1 MNRVDV
7 WLEDASLGGKALVGH
22 LARTS
27 SRSGETISFE
37 YAAAWQDGRSP
48 IAPFALDPQLA
59 LTSGPH
65 YARAGAGHLPPA
77 FVDASPDRW
86 GKLLMDRREAIEARE
101 QARPPRALR
110 AWDYLLGVNDESRM
124 GALRIT
130 EAGSRRWLDDR
141 ALGAPPSAR
150 LRELEAASAAL
161 ERGDS
166 DELSEASRWIRQ
178 LIAPGASLGGARPK
192 ASFRDNDGALW
203 LAKFPSSED
212 RHDVGLWEFLVHQLA
227 LRAGIEVPEARAL
240 PLSPRG
246 HTFAVR
252 RFDRSSGS
260 RRAYASAMS
269 LLDASDSAGH
279 GYLDLVQAIEI
290 AGDTARI
297 NRDLAQLFRR
307 ALLNILVGNRD
318 DHLRNH
324 GFLRSGDGWALAPAF
339 DINPNPDKDVHVL
352 TIDESNPTPDS
363 ALLMATAGYYRLD
376 AGRASAIADEVRA
389 AVRGWAPLAQGLGCS
404 SAERARM
411 AAVIDAGR

>member
-1 MNRVDV
+1 MNRADV

-37 YAAAWQDGRSP
+37 YAEAWHFGRSP
-48 IAPFALDPQLA
+48 IAAFALDPQLA

-65 YARAGAGHLPPA
+65 YARDGASQLPPA
-77 FVDASPDRW
+77 FIDASPDRW

-110 AWDYLLGVNDESRM
+110 AWDYLLGVSDESRM
-124 GALRIT
+124 GALRIG
-130 EAGSRRWLDDR
+130 EPDGSRMLDDR
-141 ALGAPPSAR
+141 ALGAPPSTR

-161 ERGDS
+161 ERS
-166 DELSEASRWIRQ
+166 DVDDRSEASRWIRQ

-192 ASFRDNDGALW
+192 ASFRDIAGELW
-203 LAKFPSSED
+203 LAKFPSADD
-212 RHDVGLWEFLVHQLA
+212 RHDVGLWELLVHELA
-227 LRAGIEVPEARAL
+227 RRAGIEVPEARAL

-252 RFDRSSGS
+252 RFDRASGS
-260 RRAYASAMS
+260 RRAYASAMT
-269 LLDASDSAGH
+269 LLDARDSAGH
-279 GYLDLVQAIEI
+279 GYLDLVQTIET

-297 NRDLAQLFRR
+297 SADLAQLFRR
-307 ALLNILVGNRD
+307 ALFNILVGNRD

-352 TIDESNPTPDS
+352 AIDESDPTPDS
-363 ALLMATAGYYRLD
+363 ALLMATAGYYRLN
-376 AGRASAIADEVRA
+376 AHRASAIADAVRA
-389 AVRGWAPLAQGLGCS
+389 AVRDWEPLAQELGCS

-411 AAVIDAGR
+411 RAVIDARR